1 MISDVI
7 KDMII
12 DCAFSIIGLSEPW
25 QAYTLSV
32 DQVCKNDSTTEESV
46 ASQSTKTTQKP
57 HLGLIKLVTPWIQD
71 STNSFI
77 GRNKSNR

>member
-1 MISDVI
+1 MFMITFL
-7 KDMII
+7 
-12 DCAFSIIGLSEPW
+12 AFSMIGLSQPW

-32 DQVCKNDSTTEESV
+32 DQVCKNDSTTEESA
-46 ASQSTKTTQKP
+46 ASQSTKSSQKP

>member
-1 MISDVI
+1 MMVMITRCV
-7 KDMII
+7 
-12 DCAFSIIGLSEPW
+12 FSLTGLSQPW

-32 DQVCKNDSTTEESV
+32 DQVCKNDTTTEDSV
-46 ASQSTKTTQKP
+46 ASQSTKSSQKP